1 MTKRLMVVLA
11 ILVSIGS
18 VAVAADALAAA
29 RSGPWRGQATSTDG
43 SFKYGKVSFRVRGS
57 YIRDLKIESVTVSGC
72 GGLGM
77 KTIFVPKARIRG
89 TKFSAAYQPVPD
101 VEDTIIVR
109 GTINGSKAKGT
120 FSEGPLCQGK
130 GKFTARAR

>member
-1 MTKRLMVVLA
+1 MSKRLIVVLA
-11 ILVSIGS
+11 VLGS
-18 VAVAADALAAA
+18 LALGAVTVDAFAAA
-29 RSGPWRGQATSTDG
+29 RAGAWRGQATSTDA

-77 KTIFVPKARIRG
+77 KTIVVPKARIRG
-89 TKFSAAYQPVPD
+89 TKFSAAYNPVPD
-101 VEDTIIVR
+101 VDDTIIVR
-109 GTINGSKAKGT
+109 GTINASKAKGT
-120 FSEGPLCQGK
+120 FSEGPVCQGK